1 MEVCLRVAA
10 ARPAPDFV
18 AGPLTTLR
26 EEIKMRRTLQNVCG
40 FLLLGGLAAFQ
51 APEAIAQITFN
62 ATAAAAKSTTILQSV
77 DMTGVTSVIKFK
89 FTAGTISTGQLFTM
103 GFCFQ
108 DPSNTTAAPCGSS
121 GEYVVVVPGGGSA
134 LAVVP
139 ASLLTG
145 HILVV
150 VNPTSTPVRYT
161 VVME

>member
-1 MEVCLRVAA
+1 
-10 ARPAPDFV
+10 
-18 AGPLTTLR
+18 
-26 EEIKMRRTLQNVCG
+26 MRRTLQKVCG
-40 FLLLGGLAAFQ
+40 FLLLGGLAALQ

-108 DPSNTTAAPCGSS
+108 DPNTTAAPCGSS

-134 LAVVP
+134 LAVIP

>member
-1 MEVCLRVAA
+1 
-10 ARPAPDFV
+10 
-18 AGPLTTLR
+18 
-26 EEIKMRRTLQNVCG
+26 MRRTLQNVCG

-51 APEAIAQITFN
+51 APEAIAQITFS
-62 ATAAAAKSTTILQSV
+62 ATAAAAKSTTILHSV

-108 DPSNTTAAPCGSS
+108 DNTTAASCGSS

-150 VNPTSTPVRYT
+150 NNPTSTPVRYT

>member
-1 MEVCLRVAA
+1 
-10 ARPAPDFV
+10 
-18 AGPLTTLR
+18 
-26 EEIKMRRTLQNVCG
+26 MRRTLQNVCG

-103 GFCFQ
+103 GFCFK
-108 DPSNTTAAPCGSS
+108 DPSNTTAACGSS
-121 GEYVVVVPGGGSA
+121 GEYAVVVPGGGSA

>member
-18 AGPLTTLR
+18 AVSTYNTTR
-26 EEIKMRRTLQNVCG
+26 GDQD
-40 FLLLGGLAAFQ
+40 
-51 APEAIAQITFN
+51 EAN
-62 ATAAAAKSTTILQSV
+62 SAKRVRIFVAWQPRCVSG
-77 DMTGVTSVIKFK
+77 MTGVTSVIKFK

>member
-1 MEVCLRVAA
+1 MSLDRPFLRLQEGRHGGLSPGRCCQT
-10 ARPAPDFV
+10 RPRLRGGSTYNTTRGDQDEANSAKRVRIFV
-18 AGPLTTLR
+18 AW
-26 EEIKMRRTLQNVCG
+26 Q
-40 FLLLGGLAAFQ
+40 
-51 APEAIAQITFN
+51 
-62 ATAAAAKSTTILQSV
+62 STTILQSV

-134 LAVVP
+134 LAVIP

>member
-1 MEVCLRVAA
+1 
-10 ARPAPDFV
+10 
-18 AGPLTTLR
+18 
-26 EEIKMRRTLQNVCG
+26 MRRTLQNVCG

-108 DPSNTTAAPCGSS
+108 DPNTTAACGSS
-121 GEYVVVVPGGGSA
+121 GQYAVVVPGGGSA